1 MRLFD
6 IVPSE
11 LFSILSSPNRLIY
24 SDALAVLYD
33 AFRENLK
40 IQKNTF
46 FTMIRSRLEDELAR
60 SEFSE
65 DGISEEEAQDLSGRA
80 RFLIRK
86 LKERG
91 WIELERGDDFEEY
104 VILPDYSIKILE
116 LFSELTS
123 ENQSSGFSFVYE
135 TYSTLRMANEDPG
148 GGVYEK
154 MMALYGAYDKTL
166 ALIKMLKTVYHNIN
180 RYFQQQIDM
189 RDVNQVL
196 AMHFDDFLQHIVE
209 TYIRPLKIK
218 DSVPKYKVPIQQ
230 VLDSWLEDDGLLN
243 AMVNAA
249 LQEKRFDSL
258 EKCRADIV
266 SKLFFIK
273 ESYENFE
280 SEYLGEI
287 DLKVRRYTR
296 ATTQKIESLS
306 NNDQTIRGNLVYL
319 LNALSDTSKAAEL
332 TDRIQP
338 VFQIFEQSWICEG
351 SLYSQRRP
359 GKREKLDPVLISE
372 ESVDLSRKALDEFGA
387 AINSH
392 YSKKN
397 VRAYMEKLLE
407 NADIAYTKDMHVEN
421 DMAYIL
427 SGLAVVAASDRDSFY
442 RVEPVGDTVASDKY
456 ELPSVRFIRKKV
468 R

>member
-6 IVPSE
+6 IIPSE

-40 IQKNTF
+40 IPKNTF

-60 SEFSE
+60 SEFTE

-104 VILPDYSIKILE
+104 IILPDYSIKILE

-123 ENQSSGFSFVYE
+123 ENPSSGFSFVYE
-135 TYSTLRMANEDPG
+135 TYSTLRTANEDPS

-154 MMALYGAYDKTL
+154 MTALFGAYDKTL

-180 RYFQQQIDM
+180 RYFQQQLDM

-196 AMHFDDFLQHIVE
+196 AVHFDDFLRHIVE

-230 VLDSWLEDDGLLN
+230 VLDSWLEDDELLS
-243 AMVNAA
+243 AMANAA
-249 LQEKRFDSL
+249 LQEKRLDSF

-266 SKLFFIK
+266 KKLFFVK
-273 ESYENFE
+273 ERYEDFE
-280 SEYLGEI
+280 SGYLSEI

-306 NNDQTIRGNLVYL
+306 NNDQTVRGNLVYL
-319 LNALSDTSKAAEL
+319 LNALSDASKIADL
-332 TDRIQP
+332 TDRIQS
-338 VFQIFEQSWICEG
+338 VFQIFEQSGICED
-351 SLYSQRRP
+351 SLYSQRRA
-359 GKREKLDPVLISE
+359 GKRERFDTVLISE
-372 ESVDLSRKALDEFGA
+372 ETVDLSRKALDEFGSA
-387 AINSH
+387 VNSP
-392 YSKKN
+392 YNKKN

-407 NADIAYTKDMHVEN
+407 NIDMAYIKDMHVEN
-421 DMAYIL
+421 DTAYIL
-427 SGLAVVAASDRDSFY
+427 SGLAVAAAGDRDSFY
-442 RVEPVGDTVASDKY
+442 RVEPDDGTVDSGQY
-456 ELPSVRFIRKKV
+456 TLPSVKFIRKKAL
-468 R
+468 